1 MRRARMLIAVAVT
14 AAGFGIFSTAPA
26 SAWLFGGGYDEA
38 WCAVSEYTD
47 CSYYT
52 LEQCLRRVS
61 GAGGN
66 CIHNPAHVWNGT
78 ERVTRTRKARRVR

>member
-1 MRRARMLIAVAVT
+1 MLIAVAVT

-78 ERVTRTRKARRVR
+78 ERVKRTRKARRVR